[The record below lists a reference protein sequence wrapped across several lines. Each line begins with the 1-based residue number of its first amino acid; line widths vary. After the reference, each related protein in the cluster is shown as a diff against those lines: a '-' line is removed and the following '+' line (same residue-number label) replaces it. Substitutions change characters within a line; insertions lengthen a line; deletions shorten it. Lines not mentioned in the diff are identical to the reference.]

1 VGFTGKKEQFEQEF
15 FSSPSYWWEN
25 RVERVMN
32 MKPVAISLVDRR
44 KIADRIR
51 QTLLLN
57 LLIAGKQNALLIE
70 KNLIIFKL

>member
-1 VGFTGKKEQFEQEF
+1 MTAKPKARSINATTVIKAIRIALSSYTSKKEQFEQEF

-44 KIADRIR
+44 K
-51 QTLLLN
+51 N
-57 LLIAGKQNALLIE
+57 C
-70 KNLIIFKL
+70 